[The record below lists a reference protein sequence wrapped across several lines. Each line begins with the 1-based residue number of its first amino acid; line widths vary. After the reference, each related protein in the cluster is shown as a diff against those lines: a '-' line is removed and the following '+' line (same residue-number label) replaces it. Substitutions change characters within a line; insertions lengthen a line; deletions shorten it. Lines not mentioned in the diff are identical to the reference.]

1 MRHQPAQATPQTHRV
16 AQVHIS
22 TLCESSP
29 RGYWGAQVEQVYSLL
44 NLER

>member
-16 AQVHIS
+16 AQVHFF

-29 RGYWGAQVEQVYSLL
+29 RGYWGAQVEQVISLFY
-44 NLER
+44 LER